1 MTKVSYK
8 VAGIRYTSYRQA
20 IEKSQ
25 ALKVPLITCYEP
37 IQETV
42 HMTKKQKANR
52 IK

>member
-8 VAGIRYTSYRQA
+8 VAGIRYTSYIQA
-20 IEKSQ
+20 IEKSKT
-25 ALKVPLITCYEP
+25 LKMPLITCYEP

-42 HMTKKQKANR
+42 HMTEKQKANR

>member
-1 MTKVSYK
+1 MKVFYK
-8 VAGIRYTSYRQA
+8 VAGIRYISYRQA

-25 ALKVPLITCYEP
+25 ILRVPLITCYEP
-37 IQETV
+37 MQEAV

>member
-8 VAGIRYTSYRQA
+8 VAGIKYTSYRQA

-25 ALKVPLITCYEP
+25 MLKVPFITCYEP

-42 HMTKKQKANR
+42 HMTEKQKMNR